1 MIRRECAPAFLG
13 EFFRVKGKAF
23 LSSTGQEVTGA
34 ALRPFR
40 GEHLHI
46 VGDNIYHCTL
56 DTVFVGEFALRQAA
70 LDVDLRA
77 LVQVSIAGLGE
88 LAPGNDVKPLGLL
101 MSLAAA

>member
-13 EFFRVKGKAF
+13 KFFRVKGIAF
-23 LSSTGQEVTGA
+23 LSSTAQEVAGA
-34 ALRPFR
+34 ALRPSR

-46 VGDNIYHCTL
+46 AGNNIYHCTL
-56 DTVFVGEFALRQAA
+56 NTIFVGVLALRQAA

-77 LVQVSIAGLGE
+77 LVQVSIADLSE

-101 MSLAAA
+101 MSFP

>member
-1 MIRRECAPAFLG
+1 MIRRACAPAFLG
-13 EFFRVKGKAF
+13 KFFRVKGNF
-23 LSSTGQEVTGA
+23 LSSASQEVAGA

-40 GEHLHI
+40 GEKLKI
-46 VGDNIYHCTL
+46 AGNNIYHCTL
-56 DTVFVGEFALRQAA
+56 NTVFVGVFALRQAA

-77 LVQVSIAGLGE
+77 LVQVSIEGLGE